1 VFETGDEQLL
11 QFAHK
16 NQGAFFDPHLITLQ
30 STGDHQSVPF
40 VVVFTQYDRLVRT
53 KEAELRE
60 EYPQIDRARLPELSA
75 QKAHEVHTIC
85 LQSLQRTMNRLRIPM
100 PRHAKVFFFFFFFG

>member
-1 VFETGDEQLL
+1 MRLSTS
-11 QFAHK
+11 
-16 NQGAFFDPHLITLQ
+16 HLITLQ
-30 STGDHQSVPF
+30 STGDFQPVPI

-60 EYPQIDRARLPELSA
+60 EYPKMNQDRLRELGA
-75 QKAHEVHTIC
+75 EEAHEAFTIC

-100 PRHAKVFFFFFFFG
+100 PRHAKVSGILSPLYYPVPY